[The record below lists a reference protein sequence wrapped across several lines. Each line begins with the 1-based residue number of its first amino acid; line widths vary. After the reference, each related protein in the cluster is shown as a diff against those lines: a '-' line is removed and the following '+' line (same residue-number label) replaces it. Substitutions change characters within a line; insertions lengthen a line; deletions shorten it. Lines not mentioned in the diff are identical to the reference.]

1 MNLRDWLRWGMLAL
15 IMLGNSLT
23 FTKSESL
30 QYFGACVV
38 TVAAFALAFT

>member
-1 MNLRDWLRWGMLAL
+1 MNWRDWLRFGMLTL
-15 IMLGNSLT
+15 IMLGISLT
-23 FTKSESL
+23 FTKNESL